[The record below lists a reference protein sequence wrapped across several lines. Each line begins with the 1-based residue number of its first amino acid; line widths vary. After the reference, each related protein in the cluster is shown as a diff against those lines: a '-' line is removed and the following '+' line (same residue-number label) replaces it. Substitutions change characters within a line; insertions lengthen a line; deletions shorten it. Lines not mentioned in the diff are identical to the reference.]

1 MDGWMNG
8 WREGGREGGRDE
20 AREFLVFIEY
30 ENPENLSFVLNSLK
44 LLKLRLQLRWSH
56 LHFI

>member
-1 MDGWMNG
+1 MD
-8 WREGGREGGRDE
+8 GGREGGRDE
-20 AREFLVFIEY
+20 AREFLVFIEC